1 MKNTTTLGFGARTK
15 VDGNSDC
22 HVLQLTVRLLVLGII
37 KRGYFTWINFQHDD
51 GCPTIRTSSSL
62 DCFCN
67 CEAVI
72 AGQRYSF
79 NKYVRD
85 AERVQ

>member
-1 MKNTTTLGFGARTK
+1 MSRTTTIGFRGKTKIAAREK
-15 VDGNSDC
+15 SHC
-22 HVLQLTVRLLVLGII
+22 LKLTARLVKLGII
-37 KRGYFTWINFQHDD
+37 GNYFFNWVSFQHDD
-51 GCPTIRTSSSL
+51 GCKSILSGSSL

-72 AGQRYSF
+72 GGERYSF
-79 NKYVRD
+79 NQYVRD